1 LFGKGKILKHGE
13 RAEAIV
19 LESDMSGY
27 SNSHGINKWHL
38 KLRVRFDD
46 DATVEVSRSAY
57 PTGPM
62 GAFMVGEIV
71 PVRYW
76 PKDRAVVEVDREA
89 MVAASR
95 RAAKRPKKVWS
106 NSPKNASTAANPDP
120 RGRGGR

>member
-1 LFGKGKILKHGE
+1 MFGKGKVLKHGE

-46 DATVEVSRSAY
+46 DTTVEASCSAY

-62 GAFMVGEIV
+62 GAFAVGDIV

-89 MVAASR
+89 MVAAR
-95 RAAKRPKKVWS
+95 QEGRKAAEEGLVKLAEERL
-106 NSPKNASTAANPDP
+106 D
-120 RGRGGR
+120 RGES